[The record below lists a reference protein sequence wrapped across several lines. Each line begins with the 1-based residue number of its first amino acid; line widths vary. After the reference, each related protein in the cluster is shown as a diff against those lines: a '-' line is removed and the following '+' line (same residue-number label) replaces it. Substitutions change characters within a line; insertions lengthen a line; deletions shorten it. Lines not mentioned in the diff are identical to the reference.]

1 MKSKKHKKDKDK
13 KRDKTINGPLGDD
26 QHQGAQNAQPEE
38 ASQKEELEKLKRLPE
53 DEFNSKFEKMLDEMN
68 LKNENLRV
76 PLRKQPHDKKV
87 DMLFQFLKRQ
97 NALRRSSG
105 LVSTADY
112 IRELSKLE
120 HGEDLL
126 QCLQSLR
133 VSLTGGLL
141 SWIKEFGEKGLD
153 CLLNILRSYVC
164 SSSQLE
170 LKIQHEC
177 AKCLKAYM
185 NNGFGLNMMLKNIQG
200 LTLLAQ
206 CIRLENPGMMQDVVK
221 VMAAVG
227 LVAHDKALEALTLKA
242 EAENKPR
249 FIAVVEALKST
260 QSTPPLMVACLQLIN
275 AVVSTPDD
283 LDFRLHLRNE
293 FMRIGLLEAL
303 PQLREFDQDDL
314 NVQLEI
320 FDDQKEEDALEFQ
333 HRFNDIAIHLDDPDE
348 VYKLVKTVNKDTA
361 SEQYFLSVLQHLL
374 LIRDDVYA
382 RPQYFKLID
391 ECVSQVVL
399 QRSGYDPDFKA
410 KKLPIDFEHLIDV
423 QIDKAKFDAINLKV
437 KQLEVKLKEETT
449 RRSEVETKSEMMEGK
464 LKTYETEIEKLKDQV
479 ARGGPPVASAS
490 SGPPPP
496 APPPPPGPGGA
507 PPPPPPPLPGGAG
520 PPPPPPPPP
529 GFSAGGPPPPPP
541 PPGMGGGAPPPPPP
555 PGMFGGAPPPPP
567 PPGMGGGPRPPGPP
581 PPPGAPLLGRSG
593 PGGSGGMPQKKK
605 YNTTV
610 QTKRLNWNAIHTTKL
625 KENSFWTSLREDQLE
640 REDLLGEISQLF
652 ASKAPTRQFA
662 ATADEDEEK
671 KKKTELK
678 VLDGKSAQNLSIFL
692 GSFKISYQEIRDAIY
707 RVDDNVISE
716 NALEN
721 LIKFLPSHEQL
732 QQLLN
737 FKHEYDDLNEAEKF
751 SIQVG
756 GIPRLEHR
764 LKCMH
769 LRIKFAEDVN
779 DVKPGIVNI
788 TEACREIKLSK
799 KFSKFLELILL
810 TGNYMNAGSRNE
822 RSYGYDL
829 SLLNKLGNTKSADG
843 KMTLVHFLAS
853 AVEEKYTN
861 IIGFEEDLSHVDQ
874 AAKYSEDI
882 LVKGVSGLRS
892 ALSRIENELK
902 HHQQPKG
909 PDDAFGEVMTKFLQ
923 NSKEEVTLLEEML
936 KKMLNLFKDLLEYFV
951 LDPKKNTTEEFF
963 GNLHKFLM
971 EFDKCKK
978 DNAKRKEQIE
988 KERRAKAKA
997 EEERRK
1003 KEEAAHGRK
1012 KEIGGSEEG
1021 VLDGLMEALNTGK
1034 AFRDPSRPQRKR
1046 QPRKARPGEL
1056 ERKGTRVNMV
1066 PIMQLE
1072 PGQKLPKAR
1081 SPNKKLEDL
1090 V

>member
-1 MKSKKHKKDKDK
+1 MLKSSNSREQEKESGRNGDLYCCLLEDREKCRRWAGNASFNFRVQKLVKQKKLGLTLNPDCKHTYICDNHKNVIQRARNKRKKSPHSEDENESADMVDFSSLQISTLRRYRRHFKLQNKAGMNKSQLLELHRITMKSKKHKKDKDK

-333 HRFNDIAIHLDDPDE
+333 HRFNDIAIHLEYPF
-348 VYKLVKTVNKDTA
+348 
-361 SEQYFLSVLQHLL
+361 Q
-374 LIRDDVYA
+374 
-382 RPQYFKLID
+382 
-391 ECVSQVVL
+391 
-399 QRSGYDPDFKA
+399 
-410 KKLPIDFEHLIDV
+410 
-423 QIDKAKFDAINLKV
+423 
-437 KQLEVKLKEETT
+437 
-449 RRSEVETKSEMMEGK
+449 
-464 LKTYETEIEKLKDQV
+464 
-479 ARGGPPVASAS
+479 AS
-490 SGPPPP
+490 SD
-496 APPPPPGPGGA
+496 
-507 PPPPPPPLPGGAG
+507 L
-520 PPPPPPPPP
+520 
-529 GFSAGGPPPPPP
+529 FICI
-541 PPGMGGGAPPPPPP
+541 
-555 PGMFGGAPPPPP
+555 
-567 PPGMGGGPRPPGPP
+567 
-581 PPPGAPLLGRSG
+581 RSNDNKG
-593 PGGSGGMPQKKK
+593 
-605 YNTTV
+605 
-610 QTKRLNWNAIHTTKL
+610 LC
-625 KENSFWTSLREDQLE
+625 
-640 REDLLGEISQLF
+640 
-652 ASKAPTRQFA
+652 
-662 ATADEDEEK
+662 
-671 KKKTELK
+671 
-678 VLDGKSAQNLSIFL
+678 LS
-692 GSFKISYQEIRDAIY
+692 
-707 RVDDNVISE
+707 
-716 NALEN
+716 
-721 LIKFLPSHEQL
+721 
-732 QQLLN
+732 
-737 FKHEYDDLNEAEKF
+737 
-751 SIQVG
+751 
-756 GIPRLEHR
+756 
-764 LKCMH
+764 
-769 LRIKFAEDVN
+769 
-779 DVKPGIVNI
+779 
-788 TEACREIKLSK
+788 
-799 KFSKFLELILL
+799 
-810 TGNYMNAGSRNE
+810 
-822 RSYGYDL
+822 
-829 SLLNKLGNTKSADG
+829 
-843 KMTLVHFLAS
+843 
-853 AVEEKYTN
+853 
-861 IIGFEEDLSHVDQ
+861 
-874 AAKYSEDI
+874 
-882 LVKGVSGLRS
+882 
-892 ALSRIENELK
+892 
-902 HHQQPKG
+902 
-909 PDDAFGEVMTKFLQ
+909 
-923 NSKEEVTLLEEML
+923 
-936 KKMLNLFKDLLEYFV
+936 
-951 LDPKKNTTEEFF
+951 
-963 GNLHKFLM
+963 
-971 EFDKCKK
+971 
-978 DNAKRKEQIE
+978 
-988 KERRAKAKA
+988 
-997 EEERRK
+997 
-1003 KEEAAHGRK
+1003 
-1012 KEIGGSEEG
+1012 
-1021 VLDGLMEALNTGK
+1021 
-1034 AFRDPSRPQRKR
+1034 
-1046 QPRKARPGEL
+1046 
-1056 ERKGTRVNMV
+1056 
-1066 PIMQLE
+1066 
-1072 PGQKLPKAR
+1072 
-1081 SPNKKLEDL
+1081 
-1090 V
+1090 